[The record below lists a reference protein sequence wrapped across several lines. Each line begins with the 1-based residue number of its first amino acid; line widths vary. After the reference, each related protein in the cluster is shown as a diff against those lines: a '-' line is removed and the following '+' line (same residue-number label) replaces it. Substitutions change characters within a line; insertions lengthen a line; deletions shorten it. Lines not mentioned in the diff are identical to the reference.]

1 MDATFPGWFYPII
14 FMGAALVSAS
24 TARAWIH
31 FCLRIGLVD
40 RPGPR
45 KIHANPI
52 PLAGGLI
59 VATGLLV
66 PLVIAALVVKSQ
78 LLGPQLTAL
87 SSYGLNARTL
97 QLIGLIVGA
106 LGMLT
111 LGLID
116 DRGAMSAGKKLI
128 FQILI
133 VGFVAGTGT
142 RITLFIPSP
151 LFSYAITILWFLTL
165 VNAFNFNDN
174 MNGLCSG
181 LATISALA
189 LAIHSVLPDHYLVA
203 SLGFL
208 IAGAVCGYIPF
219 NYPKAQTFLGDA
231 GSHLIG
237 YLIAALA
244 ILPHFH
250 HDAQPN
256 KFGVISPLLVLGMVL
271 VDLCWIVSYRI
282 YHRKPVYIGD
292 TNHLSHQLVRR
303 GFTPQKAVVILWV
316 LHAIIAAS
324 SFLLVLRPG

>member
-1 MDATFPGWFYPII
+1 MESTFPGWLYPII
-14 FMGAALVSAS
+14 FSAAALVSGLA
-24 TARAWIH
+24 AKWWIA
-31 FCLRIGLVD
+31 FSLRIGLLD
-40 RPGPR
+40 CPGIR
-45 KIHANPI
+45 KIHAKPI

-59 VATGLLV
+59 VATGLV
-66 PLVIAALVVKSQ
+66 IPLAFAALIVKLQ
-78 LLGPQLTAL
+78 LLGPELTEI

-97 QLIGLIVGA
+97 QLVGLLFGA

-116 DRGAMSAGKKLI
+116 DRGAMSAGKKLA

-133 VGFVAGTGT
+133 VAIVAATGT
-142 RITLFIPSP
+142 RITLFVPSP
-151 LFSYAITILWFLTL
+151 IFSYAITILWFLTL

-174 MNGLCSG
+174 MNGLCAG
-181 LATISALA
+181 LAAISALA
-189 LAIHSVLPDHYLVA
+189 FAIHSALPEHYLVA

-208 IAGAVCGYIPF
+208 IAGAVFGYLPF
-219 NYPKAQTFLGDA
+219 NYPKAQTFLGDS

-256 KFGVISPLLVLGMVL
+256 KLGVVSPLLVLGMVL
-271 VDLCWIVSYRI
+271 VDLCWIVSYRL
-282 YHRKPVYIGD
+282 YHRKPIYIGD

-303 GFTPQKAVVILWV
+303 GFSTSTAVAILWA
-316 LHAIIAAS
+316 LHAVLAAS
-324 SFLLVLRPG
+324 SFLLV